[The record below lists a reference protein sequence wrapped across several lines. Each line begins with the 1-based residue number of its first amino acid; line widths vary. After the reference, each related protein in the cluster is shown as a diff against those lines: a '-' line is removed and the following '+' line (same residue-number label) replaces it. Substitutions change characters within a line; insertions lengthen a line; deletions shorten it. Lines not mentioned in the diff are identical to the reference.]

1 MSPKHIISI
10 IALVLTLLGCDGD
23 HPSPSTTGQGT
34 TNLPANIL
42 TVMTQNVDDGTDFG
56 PIFGAVTLDT
66 LTTGVADT
74 YSEVQAS
81 NIPERAATLAGEIA
95 ATQPDVVGLQE
106 VILWRT
112 GPPGGPAT
120 TVTFDAL
127 QSLLDALA
135 QRGAHYSVLAV
146 LTNFTTEAPSA
157 LGLTIG
163 YTDRDV
169 ILARSD
175 LSPADFQVTNVQ
187 AQHFTV
193 HLILPN
199 PLLAELPWM
208 ARGGAPPFRFVT
220 THLEVVSVTVQLA
233 QASEL
238 LQGPL
243 HTTTPVVIAGDFNVN
258 AASHDLAET
267 VAYRSFLE
275 AGFEE
280 VWTILVPNDPGF
292 TWPLHGEDPF
302 TPVTTP
308 FQRIDLVLFQGAL
321 TARGIDRI
329 GETAADRTP
338 SGLWPS
344 DHAGVV
350 ASFHVGL

>member
-1 MSPKHIISI
+1 MSSARVISL
-10 IALVLTLLGCDGD
+10 AN
-23 HPSPSTTGQGT
+23 PSSD
-34 TNLPANIL
+34 IL
-42 TVMTQNVDDGTDFG
+42 DQNVDDGTDFG

-66 LTTGVADT
+66 LTTVVADT

-81 NIPERAATLAGEIA
+81 NIPERAATLSGEIA

-106 VILWRT
+106 VSLWRT
-112 GPPGGPAT
+112 GPLGGPAT

-146 LTNFTTEAPSA
+146 LTNFSTEAPSA

-169 ILARSD
+169 VLARSD
-175 LSPADFQVTNVQ
+175 LSPADFQVTNAQ

-199 PLLAELPWM
+199 PLLGSPPVP
-208 ARGGAPPFRFVT
+208 RGWIAVDGTRRGIPFRFVT

>member
-1 MSPKHIISI
+1 M
-10 IALVLTLLGCDGD
+10 
-23 HPSPSTTGQGT
+23 
-34 TNLPANIL
+34 
-42 TVMTQNVDDGTDFG
+42 
-56 PIFGAVTLDT
+56 
-66 LTTGVADT
+66 
-74 YSEVQAS
+74 
-81 NIPERAATLAGEIA
+81 
-95 ATQPDVVGLQE
+95 
-106 VILWRT
+106 
-112 GPPGGPAT
+112 
-120 TVTFDAL
+120 
-127 QSLLDALA
+127 
-135 QRGAHYSVLAV
+135 
-146 LTNFTTEAPSA
+146 
-157 LGLTIG
+157 
-163 YTDRDV
+163 
-169 ILARSD
+169 
-175 LSPADFQVTNVQ
+175 
-187 AQHFTV
+187 
-193 HLILPN
+193 
-199 PLLAELPWM
+199 
-208 ARGGAPPFRFVT
+208 
-220 THLEVVSVTVQLA
+220 TVQLA

-243 HTTTPVVIAGDFNVN
+243 HTTTPVVIAGDSNVN

-344 DHAGVV
+344 DHAGVA
-350 ASFHVGL
+350 ASFQVGP

>member
-1 MSPKHIISI
+1 MSPKHIIGI
-10 IALVLTLLGCDGD
+10 LTLVVTLLGCNGD
-23 HPSPSTTGQGT
+23 HPSSGTTGDGTPGQGT
-34 TNLPANIL
+34 TTVPTNIL

-56 PIFGAVTLDT
+56 PIFGALTLAT
-66 LTTGVADT
+66 LTTVVADT

-106 VILWRT
+106 ASLWRT
-112 GPPGGPAT
+112 GPSGGPAT

-127 QSLLDALA
+127 Q
-135 QRGAHYSVLAV
+135 
-146 LTNFTTEAPSA
+146 F
-157 LGLTIG
+157 
-163 YTDRDV
+163 
-169 ILARSD
+169 
-175 LSPADFQVTNVQ
+175 
-187 AQHFTV
+187 
-193 HLILPN
+193 
-199 PLLAELPWM
+199 
-208 ARGGAPPFRFVT
+208 
-220 THLEVVSVTVQLA
+220 A
-233 QASEL
+233 QALEL

-267 VAYRSFLE
+267 VAYQSFLE
-275 AGFEE
+275 AGFAEA
-280 VWTILVPNDPGF
+280 WPTLVPNDPGF

-302 TPVTTP
+302 TPATTP